1 MPSSF
6 LLRSMAVAL
15 LVAGVPPA
23 WPRDDCDVP
32 TAAWQPRQAVLD
44 LAQRNGWQVNHVKVD
59 DGCYEVKG
67 LDAEGRRFKAKLD
80 PATLRVLRLKTEHT
94 RSQDGS
100 PGHDRDRDRPRSP
113 APPAAV
119 ASAAA
124 S

>member
-1 MPSSF
+1 MSSPF
-6 LLRSMAVAL
+6 LLRSLAVAL

-44 LAQRNGWQVNHVKVD
+44 LARRNGWQVNHVKVD

-80 PATLRVLRLKTEHT
+80 PATLQVRRIKTEHAHG
-94 RSQDGS
+94 RGAA
-100 PGHDRDRDRPRSP
+100 PGHDRDRPRSP
-113 APPAAV
+113 APPAAA

-124 S
+124 G